1 MCGIIDSGSWNTC
14 HNQTGMKNCGFA
26 ICSSLMMREIVCS
39 FIIIFKHFDVNFW
52 DKDRRQGCNVS
63 QIQTKKTKFLTLAKK
78 KPWSIINLVVIL
90 AFSPILSFEPCHQW
104 IFFRKYPKYRP
115 TFYWGFIGLNPL
127 PLWKFQFTFMLSF
140 WNFGLLEK
148 ILRLLVIRIS
158 MLHYCK
164 GLTIKIIRDGY

>member
-52 DKDRRQGCNVS
+52 DKDPRQGCNVS

-78 KPWSIINLVVIL
+78 PLYHYPIWLLFLPSHLFYLLNLVTNEFFSENIQNTAPPSTEGLLVWTPYPSGNSNIIYL
-90 AFSPILSFEPCHQW
+90 YAFFSEFWP
-104 IFFRKYPKYRP
+104 FRK
-115 TFYWGFIGLNPL
+115 
-127 PLWKFQFTFMLSF
+127 
-140 WNFGLLEK
+140 
-148 ILRLLVIRIS
+148 
-158 MLHYCK
+158 H
-164 GLTIKIIRDGY
+164 IKITGNENFYASLL